1 MFKIYFLVIILF
13 SFKIYSQNIKGVIK
27 NDLNE
32 PINANILIKN
42 SENKKIISEFF
53 FTNEKGEYNF
63 QLKKEYHILQ
73 IIFFNTFF
81 LPL

>member
-42 SENKKIISEFF
+42 SENKKIISDP
-53 FTNEKGEYNF
+53 KWVSGEIIKHYQKWKDFVSCNF
-63 QLKKEYHILQ
+63 KVEGLS
-73 IIFFNTFF
+73 
-81 LPL
+81 

>member
-63 QLKKEYHILQ
+63 QLKKRISYFIS
-73 IIFFNTFF
+73 
-81 LPL
+81 